1 MSQANVEIV
10 KQGIDAYNRRDI
22 DAYIALTTSDFEMFP
37 ALDRT
42 VEARSYRGHE
52 GIETHIRDIGE
63 TWAEFR
69 LLPEEWRDLGDR
81 VLMLGRVQGRG
92 RGSSVPVDAHV
103 GFVVD
108 FRGGMLS
115 RVRSFLDRDE
125 ALRAAGL
132 SE

>member
-1 MSQANVEIV
+1 MEILKQA
-10 KQGIDAYNRRDI
+10 IDAYNRRDI
-22 DAYIALTTSDFEMFP
+22 DSYIALTTSDLELFP

-52 GIETHIRDIGE
+52 GIETHLRDIGE

-69 LLPEEWRDLGDR
+69 LLPEEWRDLGDW

-92 RGSSVPVDAHV
+92 RGSSVPVDSHV
-103 GFVVD
+103 GFVID
-108 FRGGMLS
+108 FRRGKLS

>member
-10 KQGIDAYNRRDI
+10 KRGIDAYNRRDF
-22 DAYIALTTSDFEMFP
+22 DAYIALATSDFEMFP

-42 VEARSYRGHE
+42 VEAHSYRGHE
-52 GIETHIRDIGE
+52 GIETHIGDIGE
-63 TWAEFR
+63 TWAELR

-81 VLMLGRVQGRG
+81 VLMLGRAQGRG
-92 RGSSVPVDAHV
+92 RGSSVPVDAQV

-108 FRGGMLS
+108 FRDGKMS